1 MVRGEGVRRWGAEL
15 AGSQEAIEGRAECR
29 PKYALVVKGGGG
41 GVVQSL
47 FELAKN
53 VNGDRKSCSRGGGL
67 GVLDTLDDLLQESV
81 SGGVSIAILYVQ

>member
-1 MVRGEGVRRWGAEL
+1 MRRWEAEL

-29 PKYALVVKGGGG
+29 PKHAHVVKGDG

-53 VNGDRKSCSRGGGL
+53 VDRDRKACPRGGGL
-67 GVLDTLDDLLQESV
+67 GALDTLDDVLQESV
-81 SGGVSIAILYVQ
+81 SSGVSVAILYVQ